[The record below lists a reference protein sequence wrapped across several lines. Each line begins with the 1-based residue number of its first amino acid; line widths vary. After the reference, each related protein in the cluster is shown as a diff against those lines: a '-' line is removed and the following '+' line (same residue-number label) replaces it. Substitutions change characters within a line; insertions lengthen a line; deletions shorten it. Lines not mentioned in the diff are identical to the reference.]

1 MYFSKI
7 EGNWSI
13 ELSFFNLLNTP
24 FLMVKSWAQG
34 WTLLKI
40 SSYQRQANN
49 LISVANPLQRV
60 NGNRS
65 GRCWKHCPWVRTK
78 KTMFSQWKDIISEK
92 GRKKLDAILPLNYKR
107 CISLYFPYI
116 SSVQFSPSVLSDSL
130 RPHGLQHTRL
140 PCPSPAPGACSN
152 SCPLSQWCHP
162 TILSSV
168 VPFSS
173 CLQSCT
179 ASGAF
184 PNSHFFTSG
193 GQSIGASASVS
204 VLLMIILHWFP
215 FGLTGLISLAVQ
227 RTLKSLLHHHNSK
240 TSILWFS
247 AFFIVQLSHPY
258 VTAGKTRALTRWTF
272 VSTVMCLLFNML
284 SRLVITFLPR
294 SKHLLIS
301 WLQSPSAVILEPK
314 KIKPVTVSTD

>member
-7 EGNWSI
+7 KGNWSV

-40 SSYQRQANN
+40 SSYQRQANS

-65 GRCWKHCPWVRTK
+65 GRWWKHCPWVRTK

-152 SCPLSQWCHP
+152 SCPSSRWRHP
-162 TILSSV
+162 TISSSV
-168 VPFSS
+168 VPFPSS
-173 CLQSCT
+173 LQSCT

-227 RTLKSLLHHHNSK
+227 RTLKSLLHHHSSK
-240 TSILWFS
+240 ASIIQHS
-247 AFFIVQLSHPY
+247 VFFMVQLSHLY
-258 VTAGKTRALTRWTF
+258 MTTGKK
-272 VSTVMCLLFNML
+272 S
-284 SRLVITFLPR
+284 
-294 SKHLLIS
+294 
-301 WLQSPSAVILEPK
+301 
-314 KIKPVTVSTD
+314 